1 MNTLIKQEA
10 ERRNPIKAGDENISV
25 TISFERMMRS
35 FRIEFEAGASYAQ
48 SLQRPGWV
56 KWDESCFYVNSPA
69 WIELRELWNSKT
81 TIPKYERMMKSLEQF
96 ILGYKEGYLAAKN
109 ISESTEGGSDGSEAV
124 GLRNG

>member
-1 MNTLIKQEA
+1 MNTIKQEA

>member
-10 ERRNPIKAGDENISV
+10 ERRYPYISPV
-25 TISFERMMRS
+25 VDPAKKQREA
-35 FRIEFEAGASYAQ
+35 FEAGASYAQ

-56 KWDESCFYVNSPA
+56 RWDESCFYVNSPA